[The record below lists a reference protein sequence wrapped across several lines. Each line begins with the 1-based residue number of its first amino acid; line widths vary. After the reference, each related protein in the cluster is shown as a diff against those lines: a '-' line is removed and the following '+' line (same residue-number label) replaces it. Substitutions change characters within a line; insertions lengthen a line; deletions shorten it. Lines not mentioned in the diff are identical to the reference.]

1 MVYATDAAAEPSVK
15 IVATFFGDTHPP
27 MTYPFVITAVS
38 HNESAAQ
45 FLDFRKSPAAREI
58 FKAQGFGVIPP

>member
-1 MVYATDAAAEPSVK
+1 VK
-15 IVATFFGDTHPP
+15 IVATIPDGTHPP
-27 MTYPFVITAVS
+27 ITYPIAITAAS

-58 FKAQGFGVIPP
+58 FKA